1 MPPHV
6 LRYLVLGPRYDT
18 QHKGGYTAWRT
29 DDILESAAHRI
40 CLLLRDSTRF
50 SRSGLLAHPLLRQT
64 HRERER
70 ERESP
75 PFNPRPLQ
83 SPTQTRDRV
92 PKGVESKKLHRMGAS
107 RLLPEAI
114 LTLCRSRA
122 NEPPS

>member
-1 MPPHV
+1 M
-6 LRYLVLGPRYDT
+6 LGSEATVRHPT
-18 QHKGGYTAWRT
+18 QGG
-29 DDILESAAHRI
+29 IHSLAHRRHFRVR
-40 CLLLRDSTRF
+40 CPSNLPPPKRLYTFFQERALST
-50 SRSGLLAHPLLRQT
+50 SPLEANAQ
-64 HRERER
+64 RERER

>member
-70 ERESP
+70 ERE
-75 PFNPRPLQ
+75 
-83 SPTQTRDRV
+83 RV
-92 PKGVESKKLHRMGAS
+92 PPSILGRYRVPHKPEIESPREWRVKLHRMGAS

-122 NEPPS
+122 